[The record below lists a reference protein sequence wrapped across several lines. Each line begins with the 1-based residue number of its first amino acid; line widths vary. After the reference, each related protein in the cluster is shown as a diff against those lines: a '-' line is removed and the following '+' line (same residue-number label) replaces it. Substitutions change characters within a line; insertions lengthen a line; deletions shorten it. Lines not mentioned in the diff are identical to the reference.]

1 MMEMTAL
8 HHNQAS
14 KHFWRVKMKFTK
26 TEIEEMVMKVRQSVL
41 DRIERFFRLYSSLTE
56 EDYERIKYDERRNY

>member
-1 MMEMTAL
+1 
-8 HHNQAS
+8 
-14 KHFWRVKMKFTK
+14 MKFTK